1 MNSEK
6 LTKADVKKIQDEINE
21 RKTVLRPKIL
31 EDVKSARAQGDLSEN
46 FEYYAAR
53 KANRENNSRI
63 EYLEKMLK
71 HATIIEEVS
80 NGGVSL
86 NNTVKVKFVEEGV
99 DEASWEIDTYK
110 VVTSIRA
117 DSMKNRISIE
127 SPLGRALLSHVVD
140 EIVKVELENGTSYEL
155 KIVEIDTTT
164 DSSEDDIKAF

>member
-117 DSMKNRISIE
+117 DSMKNRVSIE

-155 KIVEIDTTT
+155 KIIEIDTTT

>member
-71 HATIIEEVS
+71 HATIIEEVN

-86 NNTVKVKFVEEGV
+86 NNTVKVKFVEVGV

-117 DSMKNRISIE
+117 DSMKNRVSIE

>member
-71 HATIIEEVS
+71 HATIIEEVN

-117 DSMKNRISIE
+117 DSMKNRVSIE